1 MASKEEIMQKV
12 NPDNSPSHPS
22 YKSERDIW
30 TDAMVS
36 KCMDAARKDEA
47 VAFAEFT
54 CGKFKY
60 NKFYKKWQ
68 QLYSNNEFTTEQLYT
83 IFKQQNS

>member
-1 MASKEEIMQKV
+1 MTNEEILFQYVPGEDLYSQIELML
-12 NPDNSPSHPS
+12 
-22 YKSERDIW
+22 
-30 TDAMVS
+30 
-36 KCMDAARKDEA
+36 DAARKDEA

-83 IFKQQNS
+83 IFKQKNR